1 MPPQRAADNG
11 RTAAAGRGILPRL
24 SRLLPAPLRVWPL
37 TAGIVLVTL
46 LLQVTQTRNLHGID
60 APFRIPWYCLAGLFI
75 LAEWWRVC
83 LYFRSSAHSFSLSEM
98 PLVIGL
104 LLGNP
109 SGMVLARVIGAAVAM
124 GVLRRQ
130 PPVKLLFNVG
140 LFALEA
146 EGAAIAIGHLLPGG
160 RALTPTAWVTVLLVV
175 AAVSALGV
183 GLIMVAV
190 TLSEGRPP
198 LRTMVQGLGFQLITA
213 ATNGSL
219 ALLAVFILW
228 NDPHQLWLLGA
239 PVATLIGGY
248 VAYSA
253 ERQRHMRMQHLY
265 ESSELLQR
273 TPTDG
278 TATSALL
285 AQLCRVFQAEVAEVT
300 LLPPSGGSH
309 ALRAMLRRDDFAE
322 TDRRVDIGLLDEL
335 IPFAVEE
342 QRGVRLTSRE
352 SSMASVLST
361 RHLKDAMFIALR
373 SENRIIGTMLV
384 GNRLGDLN
392 TFNAEDLTLF
402 ETLAVQAS
410 VAFENDRLEDRL
422 KHQAFHDPLTGL
434 ANRALFSDRLDHA
447 LSRRPTAGGSG
458 VAVVFVDLDDFKM
471 VNDELGHGAGDQ
483 LLRAVGERL
492 GSVLRPFDTSA
503 RLGGDEFAVLVE
515 DASSAADAAAV
526 AERIVETLREPFV
539 LMGRELAMHASIGV
553 ALAGHEEVD
562 GEELLRRA
570 DLAMYR
576 VKQRGKG
583 SFEVYQPSM
592 QEVLVRRLEL
602 RTELERAIPRGEL
615 VLRYQPI
622 VALADDRVV
631 GVEALV
637 RWQHP
642 LRGLMPPTEF
652 IPLAE
657 ETGLIVGL
665 GVHVLEEACRQ
676 VRLWH
681 LAHPDHAGLGM
692 SVNLSPRQLQDGSF
706 VGQVARVLRETGLD
720 PRLLT
725 LEITESFM
733 VDGGAPIGRLDELK
747 ALGVRLSI
755 DDFGTGYS
763 SLSALQHLPV
773 DCLKIAKPFVDGI
786 AEDPQKRAFAQ
797 AIVRLGRTLHL
808 ELVAEGVERREQR
821 DRLVELGCH
830 LAQGYHFGRPMD
842 AEAIAVLL
850 RGGAVAALPAGIA
863 S

>member
-1 MPPQRAADNG
+1 MPTERAADG
-11 RTAAAGRGILPRL
+11 GPVAAAGRERPCLL
-24 SRLLPAPLRVWPL
+24 RLLPAPLRVWLL
-37 TAGIVLVTL
+37 TATIL
-46 LLQVTQTRNLHGID
+46 LGAAVLQVTQTSHLHGIA
-60 APFRIPWYCLAGLFI
+60 APLRIPWYGLAALFVF
-75 LAEWWRVC
+75 AEWWRVC

-104 LLGNP
+104 LLADP
-109 SGMVLARVIGAAVAM
+109 SGMVLARVIGAAIAM

-130 PPVKLLFNVG
+130 PPVKLLFNIG

-146 EGAAIAIGHLLPGG
+146 EGAAVAVGHLVPAG
-160 RALTPTAWVTVLLVV
+160 RALAPTAWVAVLLVV

-198 LRTMVQGLGFQLITA
+198 ARTMVQGLTFQLLTGV
-213 ATNGSL
+213 TNASL

-228 NDPHQLWLLGA
+228 NDAHQLWLLLA
-239 PVATLIGGY
+239 PIATLIAGY
-248 VAYSA
+248 IAYSA
-253 ERQRHMRMQHLY
+253 ERQRHQRMQHLY

-300 LLPPSGGSH
+300 LLPQPGGSH
-309 ALRAMLRRDDFAE
+309 ALRAMLRRNDFAE
-322 TDRRVDIGLLDEL
+322 TDRRLDIGLLDEL

-342 QRGVRLTSRE
+342 QRGVRLTARDA
-352 SSMASVLST
+352 SMSSVLST

-373 SENRIIGTMLV
+373 SESRIIGTMLV

-410 VAFENDRLEDRL
+410 VAFENGRLEDRL

-434 ANRALFSDRLDHA
+434 ANRALFTDRLAHA
-447 LSRRPTAGGSG
+447 LSRRPVVGGSG
-458 VAVVFVDLDDFKM
+458 VAVLFVDLDDFKM
-471 VNDELGHGAGDQ
+471 VNDELGHAAGDQ
-483 LLRAVGERL
+483 LLRAVGERITAQ
-492 GSVLRPFDTSA
+492 LRPFDTSA
-503 RLGGDEFAVLVE
+503 RLGGDEFAILIE
-515 DASSAADAAAV
+515 DAASAADAAGI
-526 AERIVETLREPFV
+526 AERVVDTLREPFV

-553 ALAGHEEVD
+553 AVAGADELD

-570 DLAMYR
+570 DIAMYR

-583 SFEVYQPSM
+583 SFELYQASM
-592 QEVLVRRLEL
+592 QEVMVRRLEL

-642 LRGLMPPTEF
+642 IRGLMPPTEF

-676 VRLWH
+676 LRAWH
-681 LAHPDHAGLGM
+681 LAHPEHARLGM
-692 SVNLSPRQLQDGSF
+692 SVNLSPRQLQDGAF
-706 VGQVARVLRETGLD
+706 VTQVARVLRDTGLD

-733 VDGGAPIGRLDELK
+733 VDGGAPSGRLDELK

-786 AEDPQKRAFAQ
+786 AEDSQKRAFAQ

-830 LAQGYHFGRPMD
+830 LAQGYHFARPMD
-842 AEAIAVLL
+842 AEGIAGLL
-850 RGGAVAALPAGIA
+850 RDGVGAGELATLA

>member
-1 MPPQRAADNG
+1 MPPQRATDE
-11 RTAAAGRGILPRL
+11 RTTAAAGRGFLPCLR
-24 SRLLPAPLRVWPL
+24 RLLPASLRVWAL
-37 TAGIVLVTL
+37 TAAIVLL
-46 LLQVTQTRNLHGID
+46 AGILQVTQTRQLHGID
-60 APFRIPWYCLAGLFI
+60 APFRLPWYGLAPLFV
-75 LAEWWRVC
+75 LAEWRRVC

-104 LLGNP
+104 LLADP
-109 SGMVLARVIGAAVAM
+109 SGMVLARVIGAAIAM

-130 PPVKLLFNVG
+130 PPVKLAFNIG

-146 EGAAIAIGHLLPGG
+146 EAVAIAAGHLLPGG
-160 RALTPTAWVTVLLVV
+160 RALAPTAWLTVLLVV
-175 AAVSALGV
+175 AAASALGV

-198 LRTMVQGLGFQLITA
+198 VRTMIQGLAFQLLTGV
-213 ATNGSL
+213 TNSSL
-219 ALLAVFILW
+219 ALLAVFVLW
-228 NDPHQLWLLGA
+228 KDPYQLWLLLA
-239 PVATLIGGY
+239 PVATLIAGY
-248 VAYSA
+248 IAYGA
-253 ERQRHMRMQHLY
+253 ERQRHQRMQHLY

-300 LLPPSGGSH
+300 LLPPPGGSH
-309 ALRAMLRRDDFAE
+309 ALRALLRRDDFAE
-322 TDRRVDIGLLDEL
+322 TDRRLDIGLLDEL
-335 IPFAVEE
+335 VPFAIGE
-342 QRGVRLTSRE
+342 QRGVRLTARDA
-352 SSMASVLST
+352 SMPTVLT
-361 RHLKDAMFIALR
+361 ARHLKDAMFIALR
-373 SENRIIGTMLV
+373 SESRIIGTMLV

-410 VAFENDRLEDRL
+410 VAFENGRLEDRL
-422 KHQAFHDPLTGL
+422 KHQAFHDPLTNL
-434 ANRALFSDRLDHA
+434 ANRALFSDRLAHA
-447 LSRRPTAGGSG
+447 LTRRTAAGGCG
-458 VAVVFVDLDDFKM
+458 VAVLFVDLDDFKM

-483 LLRAVGERL
+483 VLRAVGDRI
-492 GSVLRPFDTSA
+492 GAVLRPFDTSA
-503 RLGGDEFAVLVE
+503 RLGGDEFAVLIE
-515 DASSAADAAAV
+515 DAGSAADAAGI
-526 AERIVETLREPFV
+526 AERIVDTLREPFV
-539 LMGRELAMHASIGV
+539 ISGRELTMHASIGV
-553 ALAGHEEVD
+553 AVAGDEELD

-592 QEVLVRRLEL
+592 QEVMVRRLEL

-615 VLRYQPI
+615 ILRYQPI
-622 VALADDRVV
+622 VALVDERVV

-676 VRLWH
+676 VRAWH
-681 LAHPDHAGLGM
+681 LAHPDHAALGM
-692 SVNLSPRQLQDGSF
+692 SVNLSPRQLQDEAF
-706 VGQVARVLRETGLD
+706 VAQVARVLRDTGLD

-733 VDGGAPIGRLDELK
+733 VAGGAPSGRLDELK

-830 LAQGYHFGRPMD
+830 LAQGYHFARPMD
-842 AEAIAVLL
+842 AEGIDELL
-850 RGGAVAALPAGIA
+850 RDGVGARVPAIIA

>member
-1 MPPQRAADNG
+1 MPTQRAADG
-11 RTAAAGRGILPRL
+11 GVVAAAGRAYPCLL
-24 SRLLPAPLRVWPL
+24 RLLPAPLRVWAL
-37 TAGIVLVTL
+37 TATIL
-46 LLQVTQTRNLHGID
+46 LGAAVLQVTQTHNLHGIH
-60 APFRIPWYCLAGLFI
+60 APVRIPWYGLAALFVI
-75 LAEWWRVC
+75 AEWWRVC

-104 LLGNP
+104 LLADP

-130 PPVKLLFNVG
+130 PPVKLLFNLG

-146 EGAAIAIGHLLPGG
+146 EAAAIAVGHLLPGG
-160 RALTPTAWVTVLLVV
+160 RALAPMAWVTVLLVV
-175 AAVSALGV
+175 AATSALGV

-198 LRTMVQGLGFQLITA
+198 ARTMVQGLVFQLLTGV
-213 ATNGSL
+213 TNASL

-228 NDPHQLWLLGA
+228 NDAHQLWLLVA
-239 PVATLIGGY
+239 PVATLIAGY

-253 ERQRHMRMQHLY
+253 ERQRHQRMQHLY

-300 LLPPSGGSH
+300 LLPPPGGSH

-322 TDRRVDIGLLDEL
+322 TDRRLDITLLDEL
-335 IPFAVEE
+335 IPFAIEE
-342 QRGVRLTSRE
+342 QRGVRLTARE
-352 SSMASVLST
+352 ASMPTVLST

-373 SENRIIGTMLV
+373 SESRIIGTMLV

-410 VAFENDRLEDRL
+410 VAFENGRLEDRL

-434 ANRALFSDRLDHA
+434 ANRALFTDRLTHA
-447 LSRRPTAGGSG
+447 LTRRPTLGGPG
-458 VAVVFVDLDDFKM
+458 VAVLFVDLDDFKM
-471 VNDELGHGAGDQ
+471 VNDELGHAAGDQ
-483 LLRAVGERL
+483 LLRAVGERI
-492 GSVLRPFDTSA
+492 VAQLRPFDTSA
-503 RLGGDEFAVLVE
+503 RLGGDEFAVLIE
-515 DASSAADAAAV
+515 DAASAAAAA
-526 AERIVETLREPFV
+526 AIAQRIVDTLREPFL
-539 LMGRELAMHASIGV
+539 LMGRELTMHASIGV
-553 ALAGHEEVD
+553 AVAGDEDPD

-570 DLAMYR
+570 DIAMYR

-583 SFEVYQPSM
+583 SFEIYQHSM
-592 QEVLVRRLEL
+592 QEVMVRRLEL

-622 VALADDRVV
+622 VALADERVV

-642 LRGLMPPTEF
+642 VRGLMAPTEF

-676 VRLWH
+676 LRAWRR
-681 LAHPDHAGLGM
+681 AHPEHPDLGM
-692 SVNLSPRQLQDGSF
+692 SVNLSPRQLQDEAF
-706 VGQVARVLRETGLD
+706 VAQVARVLRETGLD

-733 VDGGAPIGRLDELK
+733 VDGGAPSGRLGELK

-797 AIVRLGRTLHL
+797 AIVRLGRTLRL
-808 ELVAEGVERREQR
+808 ELVAEGVERKEQR

-830 LAQGYHFGRPMD
+830 LAQGYYFGRPMD
-842 AEAIAVLL
+842 ADAIAGLL
-850 RGGAVAALPAGIA
+850 RDRARTGVLATLA